1 VSLLQGRLSG
11 KYASAKMT
19 MPQARSEELVVE
31 ELEDEVL
38 VYDSTNKR
46 AHCLGATAARVW
58 RACDGK
64 SDVDALAE
72 TLDLDSEEVRQ
83 ALKELEASQ
92 MLEDHGLKI
101 VDGSSNGGSTNGSGL
116 TRRQFTKI
124 GAATAA
130 TPLIYSIAVNTPM
143 AAATPLPFFCE
154 LFTTGD
160 CGAASGCGSIAGCCC
175 CCAGGGACKTCGSQ
189 KFCNSTPVTQQ
200 CAPIQGGG
208 LGGGCTDQKGTN
220 PGDAR
225 GCCGINNSG
234 TAAPCGCGFGGFA
247 GCCHLSDGTTCTP
260 SSADA
265 ACFPCCAGKAIP
277 SSAQL
282 GCCKSATVNCCD
294 PASLTTA
301 QQTCCKNSVQVGT
314 GNSATFIDC
323 CSPGAPSCC
332 QHSTANTSCCG
343 PNPPSCC
350 SGAIGA
356 CP

>member
-72 TLDLDSEEVRQ
+72 TLGVDYEEVRQ

-92 MLEDHGLKI
+92 LLEDHGLKI
-101 VDGSSNGGSTNGSGL
+101 VDGSSNAGSTNGSGL

-130 TPLIYSIAVNTPM
+130 TPLIYSIAVNPAM
-143 AAATPLPFFCE
+143 AAATPTPFQCE
-154 LFTTGD
+154 IFTTQD
-160 CGAASGCGSIAGCCC
+160 CGASSGCGSISGCCC
-175 CCAGGGACKTCGSQ
+175 CCSGNGSCKTCGSA
-189 KFCNSTPVTQQ
+189 KFCALGTQP

-208 LGGGCTDQKGTN
+208 FGTKCSDAKGTF
-220 PGDAR
+220 PATPQ
-225 GCCGINNSG
+225 GCCGVTG
-234 TAAPCGCGFGGFA
+234 ATQCGCGFGPFA
-247 GCCHLSDGTTCTP
+247 GCCHPSDGTTCTP
-260 SSADA
+260 SSTDSN
-265 ACFPCCAGKAIP
+265 CFPCCAGSQIL
-277 SSAQL
+277 SSAPL
-282 GCCKSATVNCCD
+282 GCCKSSTVNCCGASP
-294 PASLTTA
+294 PACCAKSS
-301 QQTCCKNSVQVGT
+301 QTV
-314 GNSATFIDC
+314 DC
-323 CSPGAPSCC
+323 CTNPSTPCC
-332 QHSTANTSCCG
+332 LTAG
-343 PNPPSCC
+343 
-350 SGAIGA
+350 G